1 MPGPEAAGSAP
12 GVTTLAPRADGLRG
26 FEVGFPSGARTRV
39 LVGPGAIALLPALC
53 AEAGLTGTG
62 GMLCDARLY
71 LLHKAA
77 LDAVAR
83 PFGGVLARPV
93 QEDRKSLAEVEA
105 MCEVLSGRGVSRDG
119 FVIAVG
125 GGVLTDLGGLAA
137 ALFLRGVPW
146 VACPT
151 TLLSQVDA
159 GLGGKTGANLRAGKN
174 LVGAF
179 HQPRLLIADSAL
191 LSTLPIRER
200 WSGLAEVVKCAL
212 LLPAHDAAGE
222 PFLARCE
229 RTLEAAAQGDAAAL
243 APLIEAAL
251 RIKAE
256 VVCADER
263 EGEPGTAATASPLLR
278 AFLNLGHTVGHAL
291 ETATAYRSFTH
302 GEAVALGLR
311 GAIALSRSRGL
322 YSETDAARALSL
334 VRRLQV
340 GGALGAA
347 RLGPAERELALQA
360 MTRDK
365 KVSKGNV
372 RFVLL
377 RSGALPVL
385 EVATPQEQALAL
397 DAALLP

>member
-1 MPGPEAAGSAP
+1 MPGAEA
-12 GVTTLAPRADGLRG
+12 GVVDLAARPDGLHG
-26 FEVGFPSGARTRV
+26 FEVNYPSGASTRV
-39 LVGPGAIALLPALC
+39 LVGPGALSRIPALC
-53 AEAGLTGTG
+53 AEAGLTGTAG
-62 GMLCDARLY
+62 LLCDARMY
-71 LLHKAA
+71 LLHKVA
-77 LDAVAR
+77 LDGLGAG
-83 PFGGVLARPV
+83 FGGVLARPV

-125 GGVLTDLGGLAA
+125 GGVLTDLAGLAA
-137 ALFLRGVPW
+137 ALYLRGVPW
-146 VACPT
+146 VAAPT
-151 TLLSQVDA
+151 TLLAQVDA
-159 GLGGKTGANLRAGKN
+159 GLGGKTGANLRSGKN

-179 HQPRLLIADSAL
+179 HQPRLVVADSSL
-191 LSTLPIRER
+191 LGTLPLRER

-212 LLPAHDAAGE
+212 LLPAQDAQGE

-229 RTLEAAAQGDAAAL
+229 RTLEAAAGGDPEAL

-263 EGEPGTAATASPLLR
+263 EGEASASGGTARPLLR

-311 GAIALSRSRGL
+311 GAIALSRARGL
-322 YSETDAARALSL
+322 YSEADAARALSL
-334 VRRLQV
+334 VRRLQI
-340 GGALGAA
+340 GGPLGAA
-347 RLGPAERELALQA
+347 QLGPTERARALEA
-360 MTRDK
+360 MARDK
-365 KVSKGNV
+365 KARGGNI

-385 EVATPQEQALAL
+385 EVATPEEQALAL
-397 DAALLP
+397 DAALAP